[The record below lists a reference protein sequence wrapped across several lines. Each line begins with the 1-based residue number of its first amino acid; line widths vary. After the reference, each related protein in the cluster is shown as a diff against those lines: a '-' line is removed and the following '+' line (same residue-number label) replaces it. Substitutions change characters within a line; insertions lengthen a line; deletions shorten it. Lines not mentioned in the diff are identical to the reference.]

1 MKILGILGA
10 HRNDGATAMMLD
22 AVLGGVKAPNE
33 TETIYLEDYNFK
45 PDTRDQR
52 DPALDELEAKMLA
65 SDIWVIAAPTYWGA
79 LSGEMKNF
87 FDCMRQRLV
96 RFDHEGGTHPDR
108 FKDKHYLSLT
118 NCYASPIENWVT
130 GVTDQAFRT
139 IDKVMSAAGVIKI
152 HELVLTNTWGLE
164 VLPEAKAR
172 ECQKWGNRLNTKI
185 KKDDSTMK
193 RYIQLFFM
201 VALMA
206 LLTMG
211 IQVVFHLTPTT
222 GFWLHYASFVFIFYV
237 LLAAILH
244 FFTVVKH
251 RRR

>member
-1 MKILGILGA
+1 
-10 HRNDGATAMMLD
+10 
-22 AVLGGVKAPNE
+22 
-33 TETIYLEDYNFK
+33 
-45 PDTRDQR
+45 
-52 DPALDELEAKMLA
+52 
-65 SDIWVIAAPTYWGA
+65 
-79 LSGEMKNF
+79 
-87 FDCMRQRLV
+87 MRQRLV

-164 VLPEAKAR
+164 ALPEAKAR

-193 RYIQLFFM
+193 RYIQLFFYGCSDGFIDHGHSSGLPFNADNRILASLC
-201 VALMA
+201 VVCLH
-206 LLTMG
+206 LLRLVG
-211 IQVVFHLTPTT
+211 RYFAFLY
-222 GFWLHYASFVFIFYV
+222 GREAS
-237 LLAAILH
+237 
-244 FFTVVKH
+244 
-251 RRR
+251 